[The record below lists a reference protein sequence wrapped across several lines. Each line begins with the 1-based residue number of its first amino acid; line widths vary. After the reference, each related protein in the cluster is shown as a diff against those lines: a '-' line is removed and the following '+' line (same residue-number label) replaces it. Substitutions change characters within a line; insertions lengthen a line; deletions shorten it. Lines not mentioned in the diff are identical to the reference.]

1 MAAPQQA
8 PRAGDPPLERAKSR
22 NVSALRP
29 LFAYLLP
36 YRWAVA
42 GATTALLIAAS
53 TVLAL
58 GAGLRFLIDRG
69 FVGSNPAL
77 LDQAVLILLGVVALM
92 AGASYARFYLVSWI
106 GERVIADLR
115 QAVYA
120 HVIGLDATFFEATRT
135 GEITARLTTDTSVI
149 QVVVGSSVSVAL
161 RNLLMLVGGTVMLF
175 VTSPKL
181 TLLVLLVVPLVLV
194 PILTFG
200 RRVRRLSRVAQDRLA
215 EVGTHVD
222 ESLAAFRAV
231 QAFNHE
237 RADVARF
244 GSRVEG
250 AFAMAIERIRAR
262 ALLTAC
268 VMLLVF
274 GAVSVILWLGGRD
287 VIAGRLTA
295 GELSAFVF
303 YAAVVAGGAGALSEV
318 MGDLQRA
325 AGAAERLFELL
336 ATPARIV
343 APARPERF
351 PEPALGRVSLHHV
364 GFHYP
369 TRPDRAALEDLSLEV
384 APGEKVALV
393 GPSGAGKTTLFQL
406 LLRFY
411 DPDQGVIALD
421 GVDLRTADPAA
432 LRRRIGLV
440 PQDPVIFAASAAEN
454 IRYGRPEASDDEVRA
469 AAEAAYALE
478 FIERLPSGFAS
489 DLGERGVRLSGGQ
502 RQRIA
507 IARAILR
514 DPALLLLDEATSAL
528 DAESERAVQQALERL
543 TQGRTTL
550 VIAHR
555 LATVQSTDRIVVLD
569 RGRLVA
575 QGRHGELVRQGGLYA
590 RLAALQFD
598 VRPDAADL
606 HPDLAAAGE

>member
-1 MAAPQQA
+1 MASPEPTEGA
-8 PRAGDPPLERAKSR
+8 PLERAKSR
-22 NVSALRP
+22 NVAALRP
-29 LFAYLLP
+29 LLGYLLP

-42 GATTALLIAAS
+42 GASVALLIAAS

-69 FVGSNPAL
+69 FVGGNQTL
-77 LDQAVLILLGVVALM
+77 LDRAVLILLGVVALM

-120 HVIGLDATFFEATRT
+120 HVIGLDAGFFEATRT
-135 GEITARLTTDTSVI
+135 GEITARLTTDSTVI
-149 QVVVGSSVSVAL
+149 QVVIGSSVSVAL
-161 RNLLMLVGGTVMLF
+161 RNLVMLLGGTVMLF

-200 RRVRRLSRVAQDRLA
+200 RRVRRLSRAAQDRLA
-215 EVGTHVD
+215 EVGVHVD
-222 ESLAAFRAV
+222 ESLAAFRTV

-244 GSRVEG
+244 GARVEE
-250 AFAMAIERIRAR
+250 AFAMAVERVRAR

-303 YAAVVAGGAGALSEV
+303 YAVVVAAGAGAISEV

-336 ATPARIV
+336 ATPHGIT
-343 APARPERF
+343 APARPETLPSP
-351 PEPALGRVSLHHV
+351 PEGRVTLHRV
-364 GFHYP
+364 TFHYP
-369 TRPDRAALEDLSLEV
+369 TRPERAALEGLSLEV
-384 APGEKVALV
+384 ARGEKVALV
-393 GPSGAGKTTLFQL
+393 GPSGAGKTTVFQL

-411 DPDQGVIALD
+411 DPEEGFIALD
-421 GVDLRTADPAA
+421 GVDLRAADPAEV
-432 LRRRIGLV
+432 RRRIGLV

-454 IRYGRPEASDDEVRA
+454 IRYGRPEASDAEVRA

-478 FIERLPSGFAS
+478 FIERLPGGFAS
-489 DLGERGVRLSGGQ
+489 QLGERGIRLSGGQ

-543 TQGRTTL
+543 MAGRTTI

-555 LATVQSTDRIVVLD
+555 LATVQASDCIVVLD
-569 RGRLVA
+569 RGRVVA
-575 QGRHGELVRQGGLYA
+575 QGRHAELVRQGGLYA
-590 RLAALQFD
+590 RLATLQFELG
-598 VRPDAADL
+598 A
-606 HPDLAAAGE
+606 DLAAAGE